1 MLCCRLVLLHEG
13 SEEAPRQEDLDRH
26 LLLMYNNTRETF
38 FFLPL
43 KWDMA
48 FLSSP
53 MWIRGREGRGR
64 VQGGDGR
71 DVPIIGLICIVWNS
85 KMSNSANLARGLQKG
100 IRPTFF
106 LLFNRY
112 DQVLQFKSFFKLF
125 MLPYNRNFIFIF
137 LYPKFLNFHHFNCV
151 RSVFRRDYVQVSLDT
166 AHQHLAYKRQTN
178 EHLIM
183 LFTSR
188 TVEYNIIRPH
198 HIKPP
203 VSDATSHFY
212 KKIKWSI

>member
-1 MLCCRLVLLHEG
+1 MTHFFPYGIPIKSSLTPHFEFSRPASPLVAIIGGKDREGSISLMLCCRLVLLHEG

-26 LLLMYNNTRETF
+26 LLLMYNNTRETS

-71 DVPIIGLICIVWNS
+71 DAPIIGLICIVWNS

-100 IRPTFF
+100 IRSTFF

-112 DQVLQFKSFFKLF
+112 DQVL
-125 MLPYNRNFIFIF
+125 
-137 LYPKFLNFHHFNCV
+137 
-151 RSVFRRDYVQVSLDT
+151 
-166 AHQHLAYKRQTN
+166 
-178 EHLIM
+178 
-183 LFTSR
+183 
-188 TVEYNIIRPH
+188 
-198 HIKPP
+198 
-203 VSDATSHFY
+203 
-212 KKIKWSI
+212 